1 MPMTKN
7 ILYSIL
13 IASALCFAPS
23 LVSNVSARIELSDI
37 ETTQPSVR
45 QSGSSLVISGA
56 IGKTVYVYNLLGVQ
70 LAAIHIDTYEKR
82 IDLSTL
88 PKGIYPIK
96 IGNYT
101 KKIQL

>member
-1 MPMTKN
+1 MTKN
-7 ILYSIL
+7 ILYSLL
-13 IASALCFAPS
+13 IASTLSFAPS
-23 LVSNVSARIELSDI
+23 LISEANARIELSDI
-37 ETTQPSVR
+37 ETQQPSVR
-45 QSGSSLVISGA
+45 QSGSALIVSGA
-56 IGKTVYVYNLLGVQ
+56 VGKTVYVYNLLGVQ
-70 LAAIHIDTYEKR
+70 LIAIHVDSYEKR

>member
-1 MPMTKN
+1 MTKN
-7 ILYSIL
+7 TLYSLI
-13 IASALCFAPS
+13 IASMLGFAPS
-23 LVSNVSARIELSDI
+23 LVNEANARIELSDI
-37 ETTQPSVR
+37 ETQQPSIR
-45 QSGSSLVISGA
+45 QSGSVLIVSGA
-56 IGKTVYVYNLLGVQ
+56 VGKTVYVYNLLGVQ
-70 LAAIHIDTYEKR
+70 LIAIHVDSYEKR

>member
-1 MPMTKN
+1 MTKN
-7 ILYSIL
+7 ILYSLL
-13 IASALCFAPS
+13 IASTLSFAPS
-23 LVSNVSARIELSDI
+23 LINEAKARIELSDI
-37 ETTQPSVR
+37 ETQQPSVR
-45 QSGSSLVISGA
+45 QSGSSLIVSGA
-56 IGKTVYVYNLLGVQ
+56 VGKTVYVYNLLGVQ
-70 LAAIHIDTYEKR
+70 LIAIHVDSYEKR

>member
-1 MPMTKN
+1 MTKN
-7 ILYSIL
+7 MLYSLI
-13 IASALCFAPS
+13 IASMLCFAPS
-23 LVSNVSARIELSDI
+23 LVNEAGARIELSDI
-37 ETTQPSVR
+37 ETQQPSVR
-45 QSGSSLVISGA
+45 QSGSVLIVSGA
-56 IGKTVYVYNLLGVQ
+56 VGKTVYVYNLLGVQ
-70 LAAIHIDTYEKR
+70 LIAIHVDSYEKR